1 MNDEY
6 YTDREQHEHALRY
19 LEILGL
25 ETERTLYRESET
37 VMVHHIYDRLCLFI
51 REPTDDEPKVEEKR
65 KWIEKKF
72 GCKVY
77 LVLGTPTDVGYLW
90 SFLITTQYKEDPTV
104 LYTNVDPN
112 DPTYYVAFAYV
123 WNETVEEYSEMGS
136 IGLNVT
142 QNGSVLRVS

>member
-1 MNDEY
+1 MKNEY
-6 YTDREQHEHALRY
+6 FTDREQHEHAIQY
-19 LEILGL
+19 LDILGL

-37 VMVHHIYDRLCLFI
+37 VMAHYFHDEFYLFI
-51 REPTDDEPKVEEKR
+51 RETTDDEPKVEIKR
-65 KWIEKKF
+65 KWIEEQF

-90 SFLITTQYKEDPTV
+90 TYLITTRYKEDPQV

-123 WNETVEEYSEMGS
+123 WNETVEDYSE
-136 IGLNVT
+136 L
-142 QNGSVLRVS
+142 GSVGLKVLNNGKAVRVS